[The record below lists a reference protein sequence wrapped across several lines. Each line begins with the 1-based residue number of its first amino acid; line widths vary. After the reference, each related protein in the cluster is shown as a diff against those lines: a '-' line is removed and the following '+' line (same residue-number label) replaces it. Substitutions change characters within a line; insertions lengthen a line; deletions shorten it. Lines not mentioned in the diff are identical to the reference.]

1 MRPFTKDRSEIT
13 DSSKCRIA
21 YTNSTGNC
29 MALKICLSFQLR
41 GLQTQNLNNLGND
54 TPNDTVLNNINL
66 RGANRQ
72 HQCSII
78 AF

>member
-1 MRPFTKDRSEIT
+1 
-13 DSSKCRIA
+13 
-21 YTNSTGNC
+21 

-41 GLQTQNLNNLGND
+41 GLQTQNLNNLDND